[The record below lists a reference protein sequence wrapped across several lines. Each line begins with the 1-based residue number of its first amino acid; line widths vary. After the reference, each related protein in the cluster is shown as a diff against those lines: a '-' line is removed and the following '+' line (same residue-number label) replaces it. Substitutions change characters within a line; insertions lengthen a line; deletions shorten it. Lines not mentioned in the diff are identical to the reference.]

1 MATSFSAW
9 SRFAQVMS
17 EQAKEGAG
25 RKRKSVRLDRVS
37 DIKAAADGYGA
48 SVIYSIASKDH
59 PTISVLPDQSSRTS
73 VPCARQYRIIS
84 SRRGREESET
94 VGSLRAIVALME
106 VEVNTTNT
114 WISNN
119 YNPSSLLN
127 NPSFLLTP

>member
-48 SVIYSIASKDH
+48 SVIYKFSHKRAMCEA
-59 PTISVLPDQSSRTS
+59 ISHYFFAQS
-73 VPCARQYRIIS
+73 
-84 SRRGREESET
+84 
-94 VGSLRAIVALME
+94 LFAI
-106 VEVNTTNT
+106 
-114 WISNN
+114 
-119 YNPSSLLN
+119 
-127 NPSFLLTP
+127 LTAATKRLE